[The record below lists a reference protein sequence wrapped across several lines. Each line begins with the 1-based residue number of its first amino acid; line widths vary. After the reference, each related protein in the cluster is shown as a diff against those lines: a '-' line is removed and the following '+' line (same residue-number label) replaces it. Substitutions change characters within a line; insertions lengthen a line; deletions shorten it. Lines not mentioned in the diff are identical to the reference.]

1 MTNEYALSIIRDL
14 GKSQGMYSRL
24 YSALKEADEE
34 SRTQYLEQFKG
45 CKDEVDLIM
54 QVEE

>member
-14 GKSQGMYSRL
+14 GKSKGMYGRL

-34 SRTQYLEQFKG
+34 SRTQYLNQFKD
-45 CKDEVDLIM
+45 CKDEIDLIL
-54 QVEE
+54 QVEA